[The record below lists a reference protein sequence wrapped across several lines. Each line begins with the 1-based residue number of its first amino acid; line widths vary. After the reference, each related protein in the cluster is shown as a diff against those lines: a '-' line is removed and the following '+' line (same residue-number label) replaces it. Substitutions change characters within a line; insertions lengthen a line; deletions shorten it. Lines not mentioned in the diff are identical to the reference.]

1 MLDAPPRKFVTSLIL
16 IGLLVLSWS
25 SDSGAKKN
33 PSDSSDKVG
42 VIVVLGYGH
51 FKEALPS
58 SKMVQRVLGAIELYR
73 QKRAKHIM
81 LCGGYTSGN
90 IAEAEEMKIM
100 ALAHGIP
107 ARAILLENG
116 SMTTGQNKANAEYF
130 INRHHFRSAALVSH
144 ETHLKRAVK
153 QFEKIKRLRSVVLFP
168 VDDIEIPA
176 VNLVYDEE
184 LPSSKN
190 FDAVVIHGKSKP
202 IDFLSDSI
210 QVDSYQRSLAKT
222 AADLYQK
229 GFDDIPFFFWHPAT
243 SVGHITRA
251 QIIGIAAIGFGLPAK
266 RVIYDEGR
274 RYSPAKRELFDDCKA
289 HGWTRILAVLPRVR
303 KDDVEWVKEKYEEAG
318 LEVTVILTGRSK

>member
-1 MLDAPPRKFVTSLIL
+1 MLDAPPRKFATQLIL
-16 IGLLVLSWS
+16 IGFLVLTWS

-33 PSDSSDKVG
+33 RPQKSNKVG
-42 VIVVLGYGH
+42 VIIALGYGH
-51 FKEALPS
+51 SKEALPS
-58 SKMVQRVLGAIELYR
+58 SQMVQRVLGAIDLYR
-73 QKRAKHIM
+73 QKRSKYIM

-100 ALAHGIP
+100 ALAHGVP
-107 ARAILLENG
+107 ARAILLEDG

-130 INRHHFRSAALVSH
+130 IDRHRFRSAALVSH
-144 ETHLKRAVK
+144 EAHLKRAVQ
-153 QFEKIKRLRSVVLFP
+153 QFEEIKRLRSVLLFP
-168 VDDIEIPA
+168 VDDVEIPA

-184 LPSSKN
+184 LPSPKE

-210 QVDSYQRSLAKT
+210 QVDSYQRSLART

-229 GFDDIPFFFWHPAT
+229 GFEDIPFFFWHPAT

-251 QIIGIAAIGFGLPAK
+251 QLIGIAAIGFGLPASQ
-266 RVIYDEGR
+266 VIYDEAR